1 VVSYIF
7 TLQQNRLIGIA
18 IFFVP
23 VTINNNSSILLDHFV
38 TWISSALPLLTKIFI
53 MIIIILGAIYP
64 FIKGTW
70 NRNTVETI
78 FSLFKVLGVIIG
90 VLLIFNIGPSWLL
103 NEQTGMYVLGS
114 VAAK

>member
-1 VVSYIF
+1 
-7 TLQQNRLIGIA
+7 
-18 IFFVP
+18 VP
-23 VTINNNSSILLDHFV
+23 VTINNNSSILLDRFV

-78 FSLFKVLGVIIG
+78 FSLFKKFWGVIIG

-114 VAAK
+114 VAK